1 MEPIDEQEVSS
12 PNAPGSTE
20 KARPAKKHERPFNPF
35 RKHPNLLNEPSRCPI
50 FLLRSRDQSLS
61 EGRKSVS
68 ERNLVG
74 ETIEKP
80 DVPVLLEGMAEVLF
94 LALQRGNALPI
105 PKKDPWI
112 FYNPYIGTS
121 GPNKNQIHR
130 FISDLIVDHKV
141 VAECGVMATAYLD
154 RYLALV
160 EGARIHTKNIFP
172 LVTTAIIL
180 ATKVYEDD
188 SVFNEDFLP
197 TVSFFSSKD
206 LSEMEKLFLSQL
218 DFRVN
223 IKASV
228 YAQYFFELCQLSPEV
243 HSEKV
248 PAPANSTPKL
258 TTARRTK
265 SVATM

>member
-1 MEPIDEQEVSS
+1 MLPTEQKNSEEKKKSE
-12 PNAPGSTE
+12 GSH
-20 KARPAKKHERPFNPF
+20 RSNPYNLF
-35 RKHPNLLNEPSRCPI
+35 KRNPHLLNEPSRCPI
-50 FLLRSRDQSLS
+50 FLLRSRDQIT

-68 ERNLVG
+68 ERHLVG

-94 LALQRGNALPI
+94 LALQRGNSQEV

-112 FYNPYIGTS
+112 FYNPYIGAT
-121 GPNKNQIHR
+121 GPNKSQIHR

-141 VAECGVMATAYLD
+141 VAECGVMAIAYLD

-160 EGARIHTKNIFP
+160 AGACIHTKNIFP

-228 YAQYFFELCQLSPEV
+228 YAQYFFEICKLSPEV

-248 PAPANSTPKL
+248 PAPANSAPKMA
-258 TTARRTK
+258 TARRTK
-265 SVATM
+265 SVTTM

>member
-1 MEPIDEQEVSS
+1 M
-12 PNAPGSTE
+12 
-20 KARPAKKHERPFNPF
+20 
-35 RKHPNLLNEPSRCPI
+35 
-50 FLLRSRDQSLS
+50 
-61 EGRKSVS
+61 
-68 ERNLVG
+68 
-74 ETIEKP
+74 
-80 DVPVLLEGMAEVLF
+80 PVLLDGMAEVLF
-94 LALQRGNALPI
+94 LALQRGNSRSI

-112 FYNPYIGTS
+112 FYNPYIGAT
-121 GPNKNQIHR
+121 GPSKKQIHR

-160 EGARIHTKNIFP
+160 EGARIHMKNIFP

-218 DFRVN
+218 DFRVRIFLDN
-223 IKASV
+223 I
-228 YAQYFFELCQLSPEV
+228 LR
-243 HSEKV
+243 H
-248 PAPANSTPKL
+248 
-258 TTARRTK
+258 
-265 SVATM
+265 